1 MPSSPRHRPPSLTQ
15 AAVQELMNN
24 PPTRKH
30 NNSKF
35 TGRDWRDIT
44 VGELVSPEDVCW
56 VELDDSVEE
65 ATRVLLKSP
74 TSVVLVRDSQSSN
87 SVTLTFDFGDLNTY
101 LLLVVGLTKP
111 EDDQVALFNEII
123 SKAQQNQK
131 VPLRILQSLFCREAT
146 VQLDA
151 SSSLTQAVEILG
163 SGIHRIVIS
172 DLANHVVGVMSQLRV
187 TDFFWNEGVNF
198 PTIERLYPALLRD
211 LSIGTQNTISV
222 NSDSPLSEALTT
234 MNEEGLTSVAVI
246 DNGHN
251 VVGNIS
257 TKDVR
262 HLTSTS
268 SAPLLNSSCMHFI
281 SIILNERGVEQGQ
294 DTFPVFYVT
303 SHVGS
308 GICVTFSLYPSN
320 ATALRASFL
329 DTHAT
334 ISGAGSC
341 GAGFCAGWRP
351 PIWEA
356 NRDGSALCYSRP
368 QSCPKLGDFTSLR
381 SATAGFH
388 PPHHI
393 LNRQLPSK
401 GDTRLGD
408 LSKVVNQ
415 LRALKSAPKKPR
427 DEDLV
432 TFNNASCKSIQIA
445 SISDSEADLFSSAD
459 NARTAPTRAAREQIS
474 SSNQVSLQRS
484 RSTLDHRTSRV
495 SLHRRKKSTSQLTR
509 ILTYELSDKAVVVPI
524 FDVART
530 VEAAHRSLTQNLIP
544 YCTADRHLTLKFPS
558 NSSHGVYIF
567 LDLSNIE
574 ISFQKALK
582 KRYGVADAARF
593 SPLPRL
599 NLQFL
604 TELLVRGRS
613 SRGLHVGCSIFPGR
627 KEPRYVQALRNL
639 GYQVDVRERK
649 RVDNGGLNVSQ
660 SKLPSALGTKPGS
673 RYVEDLVD
681 ETLQTRIAEA
691 VMEHFQKQGTIVLA
705 TGDAK
710 PAQYSDGFFRY
721 VERALR
727 MGWNVELVAWHGSLS
742 SSWKDNDWTATWGE
756 KFRVIELD
764 SFAYD
769 LLEVQS

>member
-1 MPSSPRHRPPSLTQ
+1 MLLAKEHASPNRWQSPHLARVALLAQPGCSSLPRFGCEPLPLHAFLHQALMLYHCISHTCASLLSFCFAPLSKHGPSHCTLQSCLCTNTPRPSSLRSRLPDRGSGSYRQ
-15 AAVQELMNN
+15 
-24 PPTRKH
+24 
-30 NNSKF
+30 
-35 TGRDWRDIT
+35 
-44 VGELVSPEDVCW
+44 
-56 VELDDSVEE
+56 
-65 ATRVLLKSP
+65 
-74 TSVVLVRDSQSSN
+74 
-87 SVTLTFDFGDLNTY
+87 SVTPADC
-101 LLLVVGLTKP
+101 
-111 EDDQVALFNEII
+111 DQE
-123 SKAQQNQK
+123 
-131 VPLRILQSLFCREAT
+131 
-146 VQLDA
+146 
-151 SSSLTQAVEILG
+151 
-163 SGIHRIVIS
+163 
-172 DLANHVVGVMSQLRV
+172 
-187 TDFFWNEGVNF
+187 
-198 PTIERLYPALLRD
+198 
-211 LSIGTQNTISV
+211 NTISA
-222 NSDSPLSEALTT
+222 N
-234 MNEEGLTSVAVI
+234 
-246 DNGHN
+246 
-251 VVGNIS
+251 
-257 TKDVR
+257 
-262 HLTSTS
+262 
-268 SAPLLNSSCMHFI
+268 SCM
-281 SIILNERGVEQGQ
+281 LQ
-294 DTFPVFYVT
+294 P
-303 SHVGS
+303 
-308 GICVTFSLYPSN
+308 
-320 ATALRASFL
+320 RASLAFHL
-329 DTHAT
+329 VWRFQRVRLHQSRMMIGNRSCQDDSEPN
-334 ISGAGSC
+334 SGLC
-341 GAGFCAGWRP
+341 
-351 PIWEA
+351 
-356 NRDGSALCYSRP
+356 NRDLDGSALCYSRP